1 MLRRTEKNDS
11 GQKAETVRQLSRAA
25 GNTVNG
31 TNKMRGEKKN
41 ARLTERKTANI
52 SNKPGK
58 YNDAPPV
65 FFYPILF
72 CPRVCFFSV
81 FAFFAYMFCFACLFC
96 QSVFSAAASAA
107 LTESSPKF
115 GVLKNGRVIPEPSHT
130 AFNANRIVLQAVS
143 FL

>member
-41 ARLTERKTANI
+41 ARLTEKKTANI

-65 FFYPILF
+65 FFSRFYF
-72 CPRVCFFSV
+72 VRVF
-81 FAFFAYMFCFACLFC
+81 
-96 QSVFSAAASAA
+96 VFSPYLLFSRIC
-107 LTESSPKF
+107 F
-115 GVLKNGRVIPEPSHT
+115 VLRVYF
-130 AFNANRIVLQAVS
+130 ARVF
-143 FL
+143 FLPQLRLL